1 MTADEKAQNGDAEG
15 PPAIIV
21 QEAVA
26 AAAGAQ
32 DYKSRRRSSVH
43 LEHDPH
49 HHNVESFP
57 NIEDVPP
64 APYNGSD
71 YGHLDISQN
80 GMDTGAHI
88 ATDGRIDIKI
98 NQRSRKLTNLLAP
111 ALRKQL
117 EMHQEPEPYIPPG
130 LGEYEHL
137 PPPPMNIVIQIVGS
151 RGDVQPFVAL
161 GQVLKRKYNHRVR
174 IATHPNFKDFVT
186 ENGLE
191 FFSIGGDPSE
201 LMAFMVKNPGLMP
214 GFDSLKN
221 GDVGKRRKGIYDIIV
236 GCWRSCIEAGDGM
249 GGQHPGFDG
258 GISMGGDPLL
268 QPFIAD
274 AIIANP
280 PSFAHMHIA
289 EKLGIPLHLMFTMP
303 WSPTQ
308 AFPHPLANITNSN
321 ADANMTN
328 FVTYALVDMLTWQG
342 LGDVINKFREK
353 SLGLEPVSIMWAP
366 GMSSRLRIP
375 YTYCWSPALI
385 PKPRDWGNYI
395 DISGFFFLNLSSSYT
410 PPADLKEYLDAG
422 PPPIY
427 IGFGSIVVDDP
438 NAMTKMIFEAVKK
451 TGQRALVSKGW
462 GGLGA
467 DAMGVPEGVF
477 MLGNCPHD
485 WLFQH
490 VSCVVHHG
498 GAGTTATGILA
509 GRPTV
514 VVPFFGDQPFWGA
527 MTAKAGA
534 GPMPQP
540 YKTLTADKLANAI
553 LEALKPESLERAAE
567 LSAKIKAED
576 GTEEGAKSFHK
587 QLHTDDLRCSLY
599 PSHVAVWRVKRT
611 DIRLSTLAA
620 TVLGNEGLLDFTD
633 LKLYRPREYE
643 TEDGPWDPISGG
655 AAALIGTIG
664 NLTMGF
670 ADFPVEILKGLKS
683 SSEHKHGNT
692 PPDGSASRTPTNQS
706 TQDLSKSSTSVP
718 SGTDSPRPSVSTISS
733 GLERASTDH
742 GISNDPLAATPT
754 SLSPTTSATAVTASR
769 HQSAISTV
777 FSNDGE
783 KHRRW
788 SRHGSRSG
796 SRSGSPS
803 TSNRTRSPALEDAG
817 QITMESVLG
826 GAQAVSKIV
835 GAGLKSPMDF
845 TNALAKGFHNAPKLY
860 GDDTVRKSE
869 KITGLSSGLT
879 AAGKEFG
886 YGFFDGITGLVT
898 QPLAGAKKEGFAGFI
913 KGAAKGFG
921 GVVLKPGAAIWGLPG
936 YTFKGIYTEL
946 QKHFGSSVQNYIIA
960 ARTAQGY
967 EEWKASTVEQRST
980 IIATWKSTQFELRR
994 KGKKYGKEREDEIQ
1008 SHILSHTSTADNELI
1023 SGFKNTRH
1031 LSWDERK
1038 ALAEQRDKQ
1047 KRAAKENKANSNIEQ
1062 KRMSLGSRKSS
1073 KSKKPKINRCK
1084 YCPFDHDSAYHLKP
1098 ITSFPSVQSPLTS
1111 GRSGE
1116 NDPEKLDPEYE
1127 EAIKRSVTATS
1138 KGDPAQ
1144 DALIERAIRAS
1155 MKELQKAQ
1163 TKSSANATDEDM
1175 YKAAIKASVNEAKK
1189 ARGEEVAKE
1198 PVSAATPS
1206 LASQEKTLHEHD
1218 DDAALTKALT
1228 QSLEEYKLSQTAS
1241 PHSSLHKHFVHHA
1254 PDGHDYSDSDDSGL
1268 GTEDD
1273 EEFKKT
1279 LQESIRVHTE
1289 NEEKKKANGGVA
1301 VGGDDELQRAIEE
1314 SEKLHR
1320 EQTAGKDAAAT
1331 ASDREHDIVMEYV
1344 KKQSLLEEE
1353 LKKSQAAAAAAK
1365 EEQTKS

>member
-1 MTADEKAQNGDAEG
+1 MTSDEKIDKSAARG
-15 PPAIIV
+15 PPAVVV
-21 QEAVA
+21 QEAYA
-26 AAAGAQ
+26 AAAGNQ
-32 DYKSRRRSSVH
+32 EHSRPRRRSSVH

-49 HHNVESFP
+49 HHNIESFP

-80 GMDTGAHI
+80 GMDTGARI
-88 ATDGRIDIKI
+88 ANDGRINIKI
-98 NQRSRKLTNLLAP
+98 DQRSRKLTNLLAP

-117 EMHQEPEPYIPPG
+117 EMHQDPEPYIPPG
-130 LGEYEHL
+130 LGEYAHL

-191 FFSIGGDPSE
+191 FFSIGGDP
-201 LMAFMVKNPGLMP
+201 
-214 GFDSLKN
+214 
-221 GDVGKRRKGIYDIIV
+221 
-236 GCWRSCIEAGDGM
+236 
-249 GGQHPGFDG
+249 
-258 GISMGGDPLL
+258 LL
-268 QPFIAD
+268 SPFIAD

-342 LGDVINKFREK
+342 LGDMINKFREK

-366 GMSSRLRIP
+366 GMTSRLRIP

-410 PPADLKEYLDAG
+410 PPAELTEFLEAG
-422 PPPIY
+422 PAPVY

-467 DAMGVPEGVF
+467 DEMGVPEGVY

-553 LEALKPESLERAAE
+553 LEALKPESLVRAAE

-576 GTEEGAKSFHK
+576 GTDEGAKSFHK

-599 PSHVAVWRVKRT
+599 PKHVAVWRVKRT

-655 AAALIGTIG
+655 AAALIGTLG
-664 NLTMGF
+664 NLTMGV

-683 SSEHKHGNT
+683 SSEHRHGST

-706 TQDLSKSSTSVP
+706 TQDLSKTTTGTESPQP
-718 SGTDSPRPSVSTISS
+718 SINTTSS
-733 GLERASTDH
+733 GLEKTSTNT
-742 GISNDPLAATPT
+742 SLTNDPLAATPT
-754 SLSPTTSATAVTASR
+754 TLSPTASSTAVNASR
-769 HQSAISTV
+769 HASAISTI

-796 SRSGSPS
+796 SRSGSPGG
-803 TSNRTRSPALEDAG
+803 TTQRTRSPALDDAG
-817 QITMESVLG
+817 HVTMESVLG
-826 GAQAVSKIV
+826 GASAVSKIV
-835 GAGLKSPMDF
+835 GAGMKSPMDF

-869 KITGLSSGLT
+869 KITGLTSGLT

-898 QPLAGAKKEGFAGFI
+898 QPLAGAKKEGFAGFV
-913 KGAAKGFG
+913 KGAAKGIG

-967 EEWKASTVEQRST
+967 EEWKASTAEQRT
-980 IIATWKSTQFELRR
+980 IIITTWKSTQFELRR
-994 KGKKYGKEREDEIQ
+994 KGKKYGKERDDEIQ
-1008 SHILSHTSTADNELI
+1008 SHILSHTSSADSELVH
-1023 SGFKNTRH
+1023 GFKNTRH

-1038 ALAEQRDKQ
+1038 ALAEQREKQ
-1047 KRAAKENKANSNIEQ
+1047 KRATKETEANMNIENK
-1062 KRMSLGSRKSS
+1062 RLSLGSRKSS

-1084 YCPFDHDSAYHLKP
+1084 YCPFDHDSAYHLRP
-1098 ITSFPSVQSPLTS
+1098 VTSFPSTQNPAMY
-1111 GRSGE
+1111 GRSAE
-1116 NDPEKLDPEYE
+1116 RDPDKLDAEYE

-1155 MKELQKAQ
+1155 MKELQKANI
-1163 TKSSANATDEDM
+1163 KPNASTSDEDV
-1175 YKAAIKASVNEAKK
+1175 YKAAIQASVDEAKK
-1189 ARGEEVAKE
+1189 ARGEGVAKE
-1198 PVSAATPS
+1198 PGLETIPSAM
-1206 LASQEKTLHEHD
+1206 SQEKSLHEHD

-1228 QSLEEYKLSQTAS
+1228 QSLEEFKLSQAAS
-1241 PHSSLHKHFVHHA
+1241 PHSSQHKHFVHHD
-1254 PDGHDYSDSDDSGL
+1254 PDGHDYSDSDDSGM

-1279 LQESIRVHTE
+1279 LQESIRVHTA
-1289 NEEKKKANGGVA
+1289 NEEQKKSNGGVP
-1301 VGGDDELQRAIEE
+1301 VEGDDELQRAIEE

-1320 EQTAGKDAAAT
+1320 EQMAGKDAAA
-1331 ASDREHDIVMEYV
+1331 ASEREHEIVMEYV

-1353 LKKSQAAAAAAK
+1353 HKRAQVGS
-1365 EEQTKS
+1365 